1 MSVLL
6 NRISGVVNSET
17 WLSEYL
23 PADLRDKWA
32 ISSSGFS
39 GPSWNI
45 LRRALMKF
53 DFGDSGYPNEYVEVE
68 ILDQLTLSDLKQIKH
83 AGIKRIDLL
92 LSELANTSR
101 EYISKPRLEPKR
113 PLEAIEDASA
123 DMGTRLLEKT
133 ILMDIL
139 ISENW
144 REDFNKKFHM
154 HFDSSILEDDLVLRR
169 LTIFESRVAGQTLAE
184 IGKNFGI
191 SRERVRQILEKSFS
205 TIAHN
210 PIFEGKS
217 LQIIL
222 EERQNSDTA
231 NKAYESAMQS
241 KEIDLKIRNALN
253 DKSGLKYSEL
263 AAILETTE
271 DRIKS
276 CISPQA
282 SKFVFIETLPHNFQP
297 QFSEEFTLDAI
308 RMAAAIRSPLS
319 APMYESLVE
328 RGLVRGPRA
337 QMIAKRFGSWSNAC
351 RIAGILHVQP
361 VRSIYSKTWTEGEA
375 LLFIIGFLKDNDFG
389 VGVLSY
395 DDWRETHAK
404 DAPSSA
410 HLRNIFGTWITSK
423 NKALEF
429 MRLNSISCDL
439 V

>member
-1 MSVLL
+1 MSVLF

-53 DFGDSGYPNEYVEVE
+53 DFGDIGYPSEYIEVE

-92 LSELANTSR
+92 LSELANSSR

-113 PLEAIEDASA
+113 PIDTLEEVSVDT
-123 DMGTRLLEKT
+123 GTKLLEKT

-139 ISENW
+139 LSENW
-144 REDFNKKFHM
+144 REDFNKKFHL
-154 HFDSSILEDDLVLRR
+154 HFDSSIFEDDLVFRR

-184 IGKNFGI
+184 IGKDYGI

-205 TIAHN
+205 AIADN

-217 LQIIL
+217 LQSIL
-222 EERQNSDTA
+222 DERQNSETA
-231 NKAYESAMQS
+231 KKAHEIAMHS
-241 KEIDLKIRNALN
+241 KEIDLKIRKALN
-253 DKSGLKYSEL
+253 DNSGLKYSEL

-276 CISPQA
+276 SISPQA
-282 SKFVFIETLPHNFQP
+282 SKFILIEIVPHNFQP
-297 QFSEEFTLDAI
+297 QFSEECTLDAI
-308 RMAAAIRSPLS
+308 RMAGAIRSPLS
-319 APMYESLVE
+319 APMYENLVE
-328 RGLVRGPRA
+328 RGLVKGPRT

-351 RIAGILHVQP
+351 RIAGVLHVQP
-361 VRSIYSKTWTEGEA
+361 VRSTYSKTWTEDEA
-375 LLFIIGFLKDNDFG
+375 LLFIIRFLKNNDFG

-395 DDWRETHAK
+395 DEWRDLYVKE
-404 DAPSSA
+404 APSSG
-410 HLRNIFGTWITSK
+410 HLRNIFGSWIACK
-423 NKALEF
+423 NKALEY
-429 MRLNSISCDL
+429 MRVNSISCNL
-439 V
+439 L